1 MNFKLS
7 GDQKSSLS
15 RGLKKLDA
23 GPDKWSGFE
32 WLPWSTLRSVLETK
46 AIKAVSIWLV
56 FVPVLLTLTSE
67 FPERYNAAPFGGS
80 EEISFVLKIPFNWY
94 LFYFSAACFGIGRLI
109 YIVYCPEFIRKYGS
123 SASATSDGVTAELVK
138 DYASDY
144 MSVTTVKN
152 RLSPEG
158 ARLNIFLHEIT
169 GENNLVG
176 QHLDDGTGENLMQ
189 AKVAGAHIRD
199 IPGTGTYLRAFKL
212 TGQEDE
218 DQKKLTSILLW
229 KFIDWLNHSKTT
241 ARLLCVV
248 LVFVGFG
255 LLTIPLLQGFYTVVI
270 AFAYRGQ

>member
-1 MNFKLS
+1 
-7 GDQKSSLS
+7 
-15 RGLKKLDA
+15 
-23 GPDKWSGFE
+23 
-32 WLPWSTLRSVLETK
+32 
-46 AIKAVSIWLV
+46 
-56 FVPVLLTLTSE
+56 
-67 FPERYNAAPFGGS
+67 
-80 EEISFVLKIPFNWY
+80 
-94 LFYFSAACFGIGRLI
+94 
-109 YIVYCPEFIRKYGS
+109 
-123 SASATSDGVTAELVK
+123 
-138 DYASDY
+138 

-176 QHLDDGTGENLMQ
+176 QHWDDGTGENLMQ

-270 AFAYRGQ
+270 AFAHRGQ